1 MLIRV
6 LLTAIFAGVIAGA
19 FATAAQSWRVIPL
32 ILEAERYEEAGFSHG
47 HGDFSHGDENPAS
60 DENQQHRANEWKPS
74 EGFERSLFTML
85 SNVIAGVAFSTIL
98 TAGILLARQEIS
110 LKSGLVWGVCGF
122 VAFVLAP
129 NFGLPPELPG
139 MAGGELR
146 DRQVWWLAT
155 VICTCAALWIF
166 AFKRGLVWMGAGLVL
181 VLLPHF
187 YGAPQPDSQSSAVPA
202 HLAAEFAV
210 ATMVTSALFW
220 LFLGGVLG
228 WLLDRVARTQGE
240 AGYNS

>member
-1 MLIRV
+1 V
-6 LLTAIFAGVIAGA
+6 LLAAIIAGVIAGA

-32 ILEAERYEEAGFSHG
+32 IQEAEHYEEGSVPDGPAGH
-47 HGDFSHGDENPAS
+47 SHGDENLATGEKHQHAS
-60 DENQQHRANEWKPS
+60 TEWKPS
-74 EGFERSLFTML
+74 EGLERSFFTML
-85 SNVIAGVAFSTIL
+85 SNTIAGVAFSMIL

-110 LKSGLVWGVCGF
+110 LKSGLVWGACGF
-122 VAFVLAP
+122 MAFVLAP

-139 MAGGELR
+139 MAGGPLR

-155 VICTCAALWIF
+155 VICTGAALWIF
-166 AFKRGLVWMGAGLVL
+166 AFKRGLVWMGAGLLL
-181 VLLPHF
+181 VLMPHV
-187 YGAPQPDSQSSAVPA
+187 YGAPQADSHTSAIPA

-228 WLLDRVARTQGE
+228 FLLDRVARLHGE
-240 AGYNS
+240 TGHNS

>member
-19 FATAAQSWRVIPL
+19 FTTAAQSWRVIPL
-32 ILEAERYEEAGFSHG
+32 ILEAERYEETGHSHG
-47 HGDFSHGDENPAS
+47 HGDHSHGDENPAP
-60 DENQQHRANEWKPS
+60 DEKQDGAKDWKPS
-74 EGFERSLFTML
+74 EGFERSFYTML
-85 SNVIAGVAFSTIL
+85 SNIIAGVAFSMIL

-110 LKSGLVWGVCGF
+110 LKSGLVWGGCGF

-155 VICTCAALWIF
+155 VVCTCAALWIF
-166 AFKRGLVWMGAGLVL
+166 AFKRGLIWMGAGLLL
-181 VLLPHF
+181 VLLPHI
-187 YGAPQPDSQSSAVPA
+187 YGAPQPDSHTSAVPA

-228 WLLDRVARTQGE
+228 FLLDRIARTHGE
-240 AGYNS
+240 AGQKG